1 MRRHSSFLLPAGVAI
16 AIVGFLAPSAE
27 AVSPHFVGTPSVTT
41 SGSSLTVKGKEAGLG
56 NQQSVDISV
65 TADAQCV
72 NRGNNEPSAENKEG
86 FGATQT
92 VPVQNGKAN
101 FNITVTATFQPKCSP
116 PMTLVWSNV
125 LIADTGNDISVFLP
139 GPF

>member
-1 MRRHSSFLLPAGVAI
+1 MRRHSAFLLPAGVAI
-16 AIVGFLAPSAE
+16 ALVGFLAPSAE

-56 NQQSVDISV
+56 NQQLVDITV

-72 NRGNNEPSAENKEG
+72 NKGGNKPAAENKQA
-86 FGATQT
+86 FGGGGQF
-92 VPVQNGKAN
+92 PVQNGKAN
-101 FNITVTATFQPKCSP
+101 FSVTVTADFQPKCSP

-125 LIADTGNDISVFLP
+125 VVTDTGNGIFVTLP